1 MNIVVCLKQVPGTTE
16 VKIDPETN
24 TLIRQG
30 IENIINPF
38 DTYAIEEGV
47 RIKEKHGGKVT
58 VITMGPDQAGAA
70 LREAVSLGAD
80 EVVLLSDRAFAGAD
94 TWATAFTLS
103 CAVKK
108 LEKPDLII
116 CGRQTIDG
124 DTGQVGPEL
133 AEMLEIPFIAY
144 VSRIEEIKEGYLR
157 VQRMVEEGHEVIET
171 TLPAVI
177 TVAKEINVPR
187 LPSLRGI
194 MKSKS
199 ARIETWGIKELGV
212 EESRVGLA
220 GSSTQVIKVFFPQ
233 RVHQAEMLEG
243 TLENQVETL
252 IDRLKN
258 AGLCQG

>member
-16 VKIDPETN
+16 VKIDPQTN

-47 RIKEKHGGKVT
+47 RLKEKDGGNVS
-58 VITMGPDQAGAA
+58 VITMGPSQAEAA
-70 LREAVSLGAD
+70 LREAISLGVD
-80 EVVLLSDRAFAGAD
+80 EAVLLSDRAFAGAD
-94 TWATAFTLS
+94 TWATAF
-103 CAVKK
+103 
-108 LEKPDLII
+108 
-116 CGRQTIDG
+116 
-124 DTGQVGPEL
+124 
-133 AEMLEIPFIAY
+133 
-144 VSRIEEIKEGYLR
+144 LR
-157 VQRMVEEGHEVIET
+157 VRRMVEEGHEIIET

-199 ARIETWGIKELGV
+199 ARIDTWGIQELGV
-212 EESRVGLA
+212 DEGMVGLA

-243 TLENQVETL
+243 TPEKQVDTL
-252 IDRLKN
+252 IDRLKS
-258 AGLCQG
+258 AGLC

>member
-16 VKIDPETN
+16 VKIDPQTN

-38 DTYAIEEGV
+38 DTYAIEEGI
-47 RIKEKHGGKVT
+47 RLKEKHGGKVT
-58 VITMGPDQAGAA
+58 VISMGPTQAEAA
-70 LREAVSLGAD
+70 LREAVSMGAD
-80 EVVLLSDRAFAGAD
+80 ETVLLSDRAFAGAD

-103 CAVKK
+103 CALKK
-108 LEKPDLII
+108 LEKPDLVI

-144 VSRIEEIKEGYLR
+144 VSKIEEIKEGYLR

-199 ARIETWGIKELGV
+199 VKVETWGIKELGV
-212 EESRVGLA
+212 DESMVGLA

-233 RVHQAEMLEG
+233 RVHQAEILEG
-243 TLENQVETL
+243 TLENRVDIL